1 MGGPR
6 NADEEDALGD
16 HVYKT
21 TELVGSSAVS
31 IEDAVNQAVERAA
44 KTLRHMGW
52 FEVVE
57 TRGHIEAGKIA
68 HWQVTVKIGFRLDD
82 QS

>member
-1 MGGPR
+1 
-6 NADEEDALGD
+6 LGD

-21 TELVGSSAVS
+21 TELVGTSAVS

-44 KTLRHMGW
+44 KTIRHMGW

-57 TRGHIEAGKIA
+57 TRGRIESGKIA

>member
-1 MGGPR
+1 MS
-6 NADEEDALGD
+6 D

-21 TELVGSSAVS
+21 TELVGSSATS
-31 IEDAVNQAVERAA
+31 IEDAVNKAVERAG

-52 FEVVE
+52 FEIVE
-57 TRGHIEAGKIA
+57 TRGRLEGGKIA

-82 QS
+82 SD

>member
-1 MGGPR
+1 MS
-6 NADEEDALGD
+6 D

-21 TELVGSSAVS
+21 TELVGTSATS
-31 IEDAVNQAVERAA
+31 IEDAVNKAVERAG

-52 FEVVE
+52 FEIVE
-57 TRGHIEAGKIA
+57 TRGHLEGGKIA

-82 QS
+82 SA

>member
-1 MGGPR
+1 MS
-6 NADEEDALGD
+6 D
-16 HVYKT
+16 HVYKI
-21 TELVGSSAVS
+21 TELVGSSTKS
-31 IEDAVNQAVERAA
+31 IEDAVNQAVERAN

-57 TRGHIEAGKIA
+57 TRGHIEDGKIA

-82 QS
+82 

>member
-1 MGGPR
+1 M
-6 NADEEDALGD
+6 GD

-57 TRGHIEAGKIA
+57 TRGHIESGKIA

>member
-1 MGGPR
+1 
-6 NADEEDALGD
+6 LGD

-21 TELVGSSAVS
+21 TELVGTSAVS

-57 TRGHIEAGKIA
+57 TRGHIESGKIA

>member
-1 MGGPR
+1 
-6 NADEEDALGD
+6 LGD

-52 FEVVE
+52 FEIVE
-57 TRGHIEAGKIA
+57 TRGHIESGKIA